1 MKIKCS
7 CGKPECSGAIWFEK
21 TYDHTLLWFTND
33 LSERELSIY
42 LDANGLLELIKQGRN
57 ELLCLTEK

>member
-21 TYDHTLLWFTND
+21 SYSQTSIWFTND
-33 LSERELSIY
+33 VSKQELSIY
-42 LDANGLLELIKQGRN
+42 LDANALLELLRQTREQLIG
-57 ELLCLTEK
+57 LTEK